1 MSETG
6 EEDETDEMREWVR
19 KNMAANPPSVLR
31 DNRDRAAK
39 FVGVAEDGSVA
50 VKSGDSWRDRDRIA
64 AYYLGKHYV
73 TAAGYATEAVVE
85 NQELSTNLGIP
96 ENSVAPRVKEL
107 RDGRV
112 ISSVGNGRHILPL
125 SGVTRVLDE
134 LEKL

>member
-1 MSETG
+1 M
-6 EEDETDEMREWVR
+6 
-19 KNMAANPPSVLR
+19 
-31 DNRDRAAK
+31 
-39 FVGVAEDGSVA
+39 
-50 VKSGDSWRDRDRIA
+50 
-64 AYYLGKHYV
+64 
-73 TAAGYATEAVVE
+73 AAGYATEAVVE

-112 ISSVGNGRHILPL
+112 VNSVGNGRHILPL